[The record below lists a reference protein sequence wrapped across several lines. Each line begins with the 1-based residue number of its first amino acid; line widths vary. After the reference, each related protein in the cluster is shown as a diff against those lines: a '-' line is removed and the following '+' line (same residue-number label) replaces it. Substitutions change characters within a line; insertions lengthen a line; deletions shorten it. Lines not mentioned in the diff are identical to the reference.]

1 MQKKIFLVVAII
13 MLLTGCRR
21 TDSEIIFEDDT
32 LKRQEDAAFLALPD
46 EGEESGEADKADQD
60 TSSVIFVYVC
70 GEVESPG
77 VYELSE
83 GSRVIDAVSAAGGV
97 LETADD
103 SYINLAAP
111 LEDGIK
117 LRIPSKEDTC
127 SDKSEINISSNTS
140 IISRG
145 LDESSSTSDN
155 GNNGLVNINTASLE
169 QLKTLP
175 GIGEGIAGK
184 IIKYREEN
192 GRFSAIEDIMKVS
205 GIKDKLFQ
213 KIKDQITV

>member
-1 MQKKIFLVVAII
+1 
-13 MLLTGCRR
+13 
-21 TDSEIIFEDDT
+21 

-46 EGEESGEADKADQD
+46 EGEGSGEADKADQD

-83 GSRVIDAVSAAGGV
+83 GSRVIDAVSAAGGI

-103 SYINLAAP
+103 SFVNLAAP

-127 SDKSEINISSNTS
+127 GGESEINVSSNTS
-140 IISRG
+140 IISKG
-145 LDESSSTSDN
+145 IDESVSTSEDN
-155 GNNGLVNINTASLE
+155 GNNGLVNINTASLD